1 MLHDYDRRTAK
12 APQGRIDPATR
23 SVINR
28 DLEKAGF
35 DGNGRF
41 ARMGQALSKA
51 FDVLSEHGIQT
62 AEIINAHTFNQSK
75 GHRLIELAFSNAEDS
90 FSPTSVS
97 NAGLA
102 FSWHDLG
109 DERFEVI
116 AYIS

>member
-1 MLHDYDRRTAK
+1 MSYDYDCRTAK
-12 APQGRIDPATR
+12 APQGRIDSSTR
-23 SVINR
+23 SAINR

-41 ARMGQALSKA
+41 RRMGEALSAA
-51 FDVLSEHGIQT
+51 FQVLEKHEIQP
-62 AEIINAHTFNQSK
+62 AEILNAHTFNQSK
-75 GHRLIELAFSNAEDS
+75 GHRLIELAFSNAADS

-109 DERFEVI
+109 GERYEVI